1 MSNDINIKALTDNEL
16 LELIKKDN
24 KYLDYIYKPYKIA
37 CIKYMQ
43 KNHVGHLSGPDF
55 EDIYHDALFALT
67 RNIHKEGFNLTSTLK
82 TYLISICKYQCLKA
96 GERTKKHN
104 LLKNKSISENEIITT
119 SENKIITVNGKLV
132 SQDDLIARNK
142 SWSQKHVN
150 YFRKMLKQGGDFEI
164 AGIKYKIELIKMD
177 FEPVK
182 TNPLTAPL
190 NLVNDTEIDTLDEIE
205 LASTPQGKALKIA
218 LKILEDSGPRC
229 YELLTM
235 YFGFKDKRGALD
247 ELTEYFDYKNSDYTK
262 NQKSRCKKTLTELT
276 LENLNN

>member
-1 MSNDINIKALTDNEL
+1 MSNDVNIKALTDNEL
-16 LELIKKDN
+16 LKLIKKDD
-24 KYLDYIYKPYKIA
+24 KYLDYIYKTYKTG
-37 CIKYMQ
+37 CIRYMQ
-43 KNHVGHLSGPDF
+43 KNHSGHLTGPDF

-82 TYLISICKYQCLKA
+82 TYLISICNNLCLKA
-96 GERTKKHN
+96 GKRTMK
-104 LLKNKSISENEIITT
+104 LKYETDIANPITASIDI
-119 SENKIITVNGKLV
+119 V
-132 SQDDLIARNK
+132 SDSK
-142 SWSQKHVN
+142 
-150 YFRKMLKQGGDFEI
+150 F
-164 AGIKYKIELIKMD
+164 
-177 FEPVK
+177 
-182 TNPLTAPL
+182 
-190 NLVNDTEIDTLDEIE
+190 DTLDEIK
-205 LASTPQGKALKIA
+205 LAFTPQGKALKIA

>member
-1 MSNDINIKALTDNEL
+1 MSNDVNIKALTDNEL
-16 LELIKKDN
+16 LKLIKKDD
-24 KYLDYIYKPYKIA
+24 KYLDYIYKTCKTA
-37 CIKYMQ
+37 CIRYMQ
-43 KNHVGHLSGPDF
+43 KEHSGHLIGPDF

-67 RNIHKEGFNLTSTLK
+67 KNIYKEGFNLTSTFK
-82 TYLISICKYQCLKA
+82 TYLISICNNLCLKA

-132 SQDDLIARNK
+132 SQDDLIARTK
-142 SWSQKHVN
+142 SWSEKQVN
-150 YFRKMLKQGGDFEI
+150 YYRKMLKQGGDFEI

-182 TNPLTAPL
+182 TNPLTVPL
-190 NLVNDTEIDTLDEIE
+190 DLVNDTEIDTLDEIK
-205 LASTPQGKALKIA
+205 LASTPKGKALKIA